1 MQYRDVP
8 KTGEKL
14 SILGFGCMRLP
25 LQDGRIHEDRAA
37 EQIRLAIDHGVNY
50 LDTAWPYHSGE
61 SENFLGRALAGGYR
75 DKVHLA
81 TKLPS
86 WMIRSRRD
94 MDFYLDAQ
102 LQKLKTEQIDYY
114 LLHTLNGYHWANLYK
129 LGVLDFLDQAQ
140 ADGRIR
146 NAGFSFH
153 GLFRDFQEIVD
164 AYPWDVCQIQ
174 YNYLDEELQAG
185 TAGLHLAAA
194 RGLGVIVM
202 EPLRGGSLGMHP
214 PPPDIAAV
222 FEQAE
227 KPRSPAA
234 WALEWVWD
242 HPEVTTVL
250 SGMNEEEQVRENL
263 EIAARAAPK
272 ALNAE
277 EQQIIRRAAA
287 TYRRIMPVGCTG
299 CGYCKPCPEGVDIP
313 NCFDTYNTL
322 HMFGTAEQ
330 TKFVY
335 AIRLSGLLS
344 GRAGFASQCIQCG
357 ECLDKCPQEL
367 PIPELLENVVHEL
380 EDAGLE
386 ERIAWARR
394 YLNLEG

>member
-25 LQDGRIHEDRAA
+25 LQDGRIDEDRAA
-37 EQIRLAIDHGVNY
+37 EQVRLAIDQGVNY

-61 SENFLGRALAGGYR
+61 SEHFLGRTLAGGYR

-102 LQKLKTEQIDYY
+102 LQKLKTAQIDYY
-114 LLHTLNGYHWANLYK
+114 LLHTLNGYHWANLHR
-129 LGVLDFLDQAQ
+129 LGVLDFLDQAK

-164 AYPWDVCQIQ
+164 AYAWDVCQIQ

-185 TAGLHLAAA
+185 TAGLRLAAA

-202 EPLRGGSLGMHP
+202 EPLRGGSLGMSP
-214 PPPDIAAV
+214 PPPDIASIWQ
-222 FEQAE
+222 QAE
-227 KPRSPAA
+227 TMRSPAE
-234 WALEWVWD
+234 WALQWVWD
-242 HPEVTTVL
+242 HPEVTAVL
-250 SGMNEEEQVRENL
+250 SGMNEAAQVRENL
-263 EIAARAAPK
+263 AIAKRAASNS
-272 ALNAE
+272 LSSE
-277 EQQIIRRAAA
+277 EKKIISLAAK
-287 TYRRIMPVGCTG
+287 TYRRIMPVFCTG

-313 NCFDTYNTL
+313 NCFDTYNTM
-322 HMFGTAEQ
+322 HMFGSPEE
-330 TKFVY
+330 TKYVY
-335 AIRLSGLLS
+335 ALRLSGMIS
-344 GRAGFASQCIQCG
+344 GQPGFASQCIQCG

-367 PIPELLENVVHEL
+367 QIPELLENVSYEL
-380 EDAGLE
+380 EDSGLE
-386 ERIAWARR
+386 ERIAWGRK
-394 YLNLEG
+394 YLNLE